1 MGDDSAV
8 TVKALC
14 EEVDMSTQN
23 FYQKK
28 KRRKRRQIDEELVVE
43 LVKNERKVQPNI
55 GTRKLYKLLKPEFE
69 KAGVRIGR
77 DRLFDVLRKHDLLIK
92 RKRRNPRTTNS
103 NHFFSTYENTF
114 KEMTP
119 AAPHQAWVS
128 DLTYLRLEDGFAY
141 VALIT
146 DAYSRKIV
154 GYDVGG
160 TLEATGCLQALE
172 QAISQMPEGARPLH
186 HSDRGTQYCCH
197 AYVNKLQDND
207 IGISMTEDNH
217 CYENAMAE
225 RVNGILKQEYGLG
238 ETFRTLEAANV
249 AVKQAVQ
256 IYNTRRP
263 HVSLDYRKPCEV
275 HRRAA

>member
-1 MGDDSAV
+1 MGDDKAV
-8 TVKALC
+8 TITALC
-14 EEVDMSTQN
+14 EEVDMSRQN
-23 FYQKK
+23 FYKKK

-43 LVKNERKVQPNI
+43 LVKNVRKIQPNI

-69 KAGVRIGR
+69 KADVCIGR

-92 RKRRNPRTTNS
+92 RKRRKPRTTNS

-119 AAPHQAWVS
+119 TAPHQAWVS
-128 DLTYLRLEDGFAY
+128 DLTYLRLEDGFVY

-160 TLEATGCLQALE
+160 TLEATGCLRALG
-172 QAISQMPEGARPLH
+172 QAISQLPEGARPLH

-207 IGISMTEDNH
+207 IKISMTEDNH

-225 RVNGILKQEYGLG
+225 RVNGILKQEYGLDA
-238 ETFRTLEAANV
+238 TFRTIEDATAAV
-249 AVKQAVQ
+249 DQAVQ
-256 IYNTRRP
+256 IYNTMRP
-263 HVSLDYRKPCEV
+263 HMSLNLRMPSV
-275 HRRAA
+275 IHRQAA